1 MQTIIDTLNG
11 DIGYPSILFVLPI
24 ITSLKHSHVRNTWH
38 MNLDYSLFVS
48 EKREMRKNRENYT
61 RMQERNGQK
70 GERERERERN

>member
-1 MQTIIDTLNG
+1 
-11 DIGYPSILFVLPI
+11 
-24 ITSLKHSHVRNTWH
+24 

>member
-1 MQTIIDTLNG
+1 
-11 DIGYPSILFVLPI
+11 
-24 ITSLKHSHVRNTWH
+24 

-70 GERERERERN
+70 GERERERERNCIAIYLILWDTVLSSACHIYII